1 MTHLRGEEP
10 EPYRLTTTGL
20 LEVDD
25 SFYEAY
31 MLVFPSRLPLVK
43 RCIRAL
49 ELEAPPVSRALRA
62 AASTSKST
70 GAACTL
76 RGTRY

>member
-49 ELEAPPVSRALRA
+49 ELEAPPAVSCP
-62 AASTSKST
+62 T
-70 GAACTL
+70 GGRKYVEINRC
-76 RGTRY
+76 RVYFEGTR